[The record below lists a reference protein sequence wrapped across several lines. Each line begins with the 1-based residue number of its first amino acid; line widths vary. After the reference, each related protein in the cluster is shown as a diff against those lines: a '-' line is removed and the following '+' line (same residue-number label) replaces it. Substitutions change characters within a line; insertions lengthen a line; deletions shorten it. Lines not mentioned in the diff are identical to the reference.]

1 MAKLTAPAPQNRKR
15 RRAFYV
21 KELDEAIRMND
32 VKRGKTAQAAID
44 VLDWE
49 IVQKLKLKAVLE
61 KLNAEK
67 R

>member
-15 RRAFYV
+15 RRAFFV

-32 VKRGKTAQAAID
+32 VKRGKAAQAQID
-44 VLDWE
+44 ILDWE
-49 IVQKLKLKAVLE
+49 IIQKLKLKAAIE
-61 KLNAEK
+61 AANATN

>member
-15 RRAFYV
+15 RRAFFV
-21 KELDEAIRMND
+21 KELDEALRMND
-32 VKRGKTAQAAID
+32 VKRGKVAQAAID

-49 IVQKLKLKAVLE
+49 IVQKLKLKSVIEAINV
-61 KLNAEK
+61 KK